1 MCETVTRTAT
11 GAQPLT
17 CSRTYPAR
25 ADQVRE
31 ARRFLAS
38 FLAGRPAADNAVL
51 CLSELAANAVLH
63 SDSGKPGGQFIV
75 RAQIH
80 DGLLRVEVHDQGGHW
95 EPRAHGTQH
104 GRGLLIV
111 SQLARDWDI
120 SGNSHPGR
128 TAWFELDCQDLPAGR
143 PE

>member
-1 MCETVTRTAT
+1 MCETVTRTTT

-25 ADQVRE
+25 PDQVRE
-31 ARRFLAS
+31 ARRFLAG

-51 CLSELAANAVLH
+51 CLSELATNAVLH
-63 SDSGKPGGQFIV
+63 SDSRKPGGQFIV

-80 DGLLRVEVHDQGGHW
+80 DGLLRVEVQDQGGHW
-95 EPRAHGTQH
+95 EPQSPGTHH
-104 GRGLLIV
+104 GRGLHIV
-111 SQLARDWDI
+111 SQFAREWHI
-120 SGNSHPGR
+120 SSDSHPGR
-128 TAWFELDCQDLPAGR
+128 TVWFELDCQHPLAGR